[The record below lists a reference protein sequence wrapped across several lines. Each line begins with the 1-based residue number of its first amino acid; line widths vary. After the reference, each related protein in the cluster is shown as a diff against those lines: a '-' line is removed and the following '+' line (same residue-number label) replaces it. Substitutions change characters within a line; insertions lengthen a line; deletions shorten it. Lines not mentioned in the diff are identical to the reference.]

1 MEGPET
7 KPQPEEMQKEQ
18 IQDTV
23 VQAPADQGDAAQPV
37 PATPAPAMTAPAPE
51 EEKYSA
57 AEVAEGMTAS
67 ASDDEE
73 DILKFIEESEPK
85 IFVIGAGGS
94 GCNTLNRLHEMNV
107 TGISLIASNTDA
119 RHLLKIKAN
128 RKILLGKQ
136 LARGRGCGSS
146 PECGEKAALEALD
159 AIKESIK
166 DASLLFLTCGMGGGT
181 GTGSLPVMAKMAKS
195 ETKALTIGI
204 VTLPFTSEGK
214 VKYQNALQGLDK
226 LKRSVDTLIIIKNDK
241 LLTIAPDLPLNTAF
255 RVCDEVLAGSVK
267 GISDLVTREGLVN
280 VDFADLNT
288 ALKDGGYAVIGV
300 GEANV
305 DVPREERARI
315 AIETALSSPLL
326 DVDISSANRVLI
338 NITGGEDLSLKEV
351 QYIVEETA
359 KRVSPDVLIKFGARI
374 EKDLKKSALKVLVVL
389 AGVKFP
395 AQDMTLK
402 PIELDELELEEVG

>member
-1 MEGPET
+1 MEGIET
-7 KPQPEEMQKEQ
+7 NLQPEEIPKPAAPA
-18 IQDTV
+18 
-23 VQAPADQGDAAQPV
+23 QAPPMPAQP
-37 PATPAPAMTAPAPE
+37 TAPVQPPTPPQD
-51 EEKYSA
+51 EKYSP
-57 AEVAEGMTAS
+57 AEVTDEMTEG

-107 TGISLIASNTDA
+107 NGISLIASNTDA
-119 RHLLKIKAN
+119 RHLLRIKSN

-136 LARGRGCGSS
+136 LTRGRGCGSS
-146 PECGEKAALEALD
+146 PECGEKAAQESLD
-159 AIKESIK
+159 MIKESVK

-181 GTGSLPVMAKMAKS
+181 GTGSLPIMAKMAKTD
-195 ETKALTIGI
+195 TKALTIGI

-214 VKYQNALQGLDK
+214 IKYQNALQGLDK
-226 LKRSVDTLIIIKNDK
+226 LRRSVDTLIMIKNDK

-255 RVCDEVLAGSVK
+255 RVCDEVLASAVK
-267 GISDLVTREGLVN
+267 GITELVMKEGMVN
-280 VDFADLNT
+280 VDFADLST

-359 KRVSPDVLIKFGARI
+359 RRVSQEALIKFGARI
-374 EKDLKKSALKVLVVL
+374 EKDMKKSTLKVLVVL
-389 AGVKFP
+389 AGVKFS
-395 AQDMTLK
+395 AQEMTNK
-402 PIELDELELEEVG
+402 PVELDELELEEVG

>member
-1 MEGPET
+1 MEGTET
-7 KPQPEEMQKEQ
+7 APQPEEIPKQAAPAQ
-18 IQDTV
+18 
-23 VQAPADQGDAAQPV
+23 VQAPAIPAQPV
-37 PATPAPAMTAPAPE
+37 AQQAPPQD
-51 EEKYSA
+51 EKYSP
-57 AEVAEGMTAS
+57 AEVTDEMTDG

-73 DILKFIEESEPK
+73 DILRFIEESEPK

-107 TGISLIASNTDA
+107 SGISLIASNTDA
-119 RHLLKIKAN
+119 RHLLKIKSN

-146 PECGEKAALEALD
+146 PECGEKAALEAID
-159 AIKESIK
+159 VIKESIK

-181 GTGSLPVMAKMAKS
+181 GTGSLPVMAKMAKTD
-195 ETKALTIGI
+195 TKALTIGI

-214 VKYQNALQGLDK
+214 IKTQNALQGLDK
-226 LKRSVDTLIIIKNDK
+226 LRRSVDTLIMIKNDK

-255 RVCDEVLAGSVK
+255 RVCDEVLASAVR
-267 GISDLVTREGLVN
+267 GITDLVTKEGMVN
-280 VDFADLNT
+280 VDFADLST

-359 KRVSPDVLIKFGARI
+359 RRVSQEALIKFGARI
-374 EKDLKKSALKVLVVL
+374 EKDMKKSTLKVLVVL
-389 AGVKFP
+389 AGVKFS
-395 AQDMTLK
+395 AQDIANK
-402 PIELDELELEEVG
+402 PVELDELELEEVG